1 MPFEVE
7 YGVFLRRLDQ
17 EGGCYKEST
26 CVRDVGS
33 GRGRRRQRGGRR
45 RGGIGKEAAGKEE
58 GELGGDGW
66 FARQGSEEAL
76 GMGV

>member
-1 MPFEVE
+1 MRCS
-7 YGVFLRRLDQ
+7 LADWTNK
-17 EGGCYKEST
+17 GGCDKEST
-26 CVRDVGS
+26 CVRDVGR

-45 RGGIGKEAAGKEE
+45 RGGIGKEAAGEEE
-58 GELGGDGW
+58 GELGGDGR